1 MAMKLNPDI
10 IKRREVARAVKEN
23 GGYCPCMLDKN
34 QDTKCPCKDKREL
47 EVCICGLYV
56 RVGEE

>member
-10 IKRREVARAVKEN
+10 IKRRKVARAVKEN
-23 GGYCPCMLDKN
+23 GGYCPCMLAKN